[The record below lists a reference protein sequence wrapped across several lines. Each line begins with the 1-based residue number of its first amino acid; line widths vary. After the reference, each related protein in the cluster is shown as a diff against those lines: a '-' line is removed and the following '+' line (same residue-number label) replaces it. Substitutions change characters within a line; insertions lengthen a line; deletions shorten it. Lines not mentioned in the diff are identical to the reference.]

1 MNFILLI
8 LAIITLAIFL
18 FNQHI
23 KYRRFKYVNN
33 LKIAYDKMEMHFI
46 KNDIILKRDYIEL
59 MKVFKNL
66 TVNPDYLDIQILLLH
81 KIASEKRGKLEK
93 DTLWFDRTL
102 KSLGDDFLKIFT
114 EFDKNT
120 HQVIK
125 ISFYKPDFLVFIFK
139 SFLKHTIYSGANS
152 FKTLIKDLKFV
163 QDNDEAIS
171 YSGMKMGF
179 S

>member
-59 MKVFKNL
+59 MKVF
-66 TVNPDYLDIQILLLH
+66 
-81 KIASEKRGKLEK
+81 
-93 DTLWFDRTL
+93 
-102 KSLGDDFLKIFT
+102 
-114 EFDKNT
+114 
-120 HQVIK
+120 
-125 ISFYKPDFLVFIFK
+125 
-139 SFLKHTIYSGANS
+139 
-152 FKTLIKDLKFV
+152 
-163 QDNDEAIS
+163 
-171 YSGMKMGF
+171 
-179 S
+179 